1 MKASQDAEY
10 LRISLA
16 VDMKI
21 WNSAES
27 CFRNSCEAKM
37 RKVYLNDQLYLRH
50 FEKKKRCY
58 HKGLNR
64 VKSVPPFQDERLDF
78 HKSFASH
85 FRFQKSLPLALRA
98 LKKKIELDL

>member
-27 CFRNSCEAKM
+27 CFRNSCEAQM
-37 RKVYLNDQLYLRH
+37 RKV
-50 FEKKKRCY
+50 
-58 HKGLNR
+58 
-64 VKSVPPFQDERLDF
+64 
-78 HKSFASH
+78 
-85 FRFQKSLPLALRA
+85 
-98 LKKKIELDL
+98 

>member
-1 MKASQDAEY
+1 MEASQDAEY

-27 CFRNSCEAKM
+27 CFRNSCEAQM
-37 RKVYLNDQLYLRH
+37 RKVELNDRLYLRH
-50 FEKKKRCY
+50 FKKTKRCY

-64 VKSVPPFQDERLDF
+64 VKSVPPF
-78 HKSFASH
+78 
-85 FRFQKSLPLALRA
+85 
-98 LKKKIELDL
+98 